1 MDNNKIGHHISEQ
14 FNNELEDMRNNVL
27 IMGGLV
33 EQQIDMAIQAL
44 AEIDIKLA
52 ELVIKQDNQVD
63 ALEVA
68 IDLECTR
75 ILALRQTTAFDLRLL
90 LTVIKIINELEIIGD
105 LAEHIAK
112 MAIQLSYTNLKND
125 QYHELQNL
133 STLVKGILR
142 SALDAFARMSI
153 DNITEITELDAHVN
167 WEYANIL
174 RQLIDHMTKFPR
186 EINSTLNILW
196 AVRSIDRIS
205 EHTLTI
211 CKHLIFMI
219 RGKDAQHLSQSELEA
234 MFNSHNRVANQS
246 SSELNS

>member
-1 MDNNKIGHHISEQ
+1 MDNRKIGHHISEQ
-14 FNNELEDMRNNVL
+14 FNNELEDIRNNVL

-44 AEIDIKLA
+44 TEIDIKLA

-75 ILALRQTTAFDLRLL
+75 ILALRQPTAFDLRLL

-112 MAIQLSYTNLKND
+112 MAIQLSYANLKND

-133 STLVKGILR
+133 STLVKGILH

-167 WEYANIL
+167 QEYANIL

-186 EINSTLNILW
+186 EINNTLNILW

-205 EHTLTI
+205 DHTCTI

-219 RGKDAQHLSQSELEA
+219 QGKDAQHLSQSELEA
-234 MFNSHNRVANQS
+234 LFNSRSRVATQS
-246 SSELNS
+246 GSDLNS